1 MKLLRKITLALGFLG
16 FFLWEL
22 VRSSLQVAHD
32 VITPADRRRPAIL
45 CIPLDVKTE
54 AEIALLANLVTLTPG
69 TLALGLSD
77 DGRNMLVHAMFAPDQ
92 NRLRQEIKEGYER
105 RVKELLA

>member
-1 MKLLRKITLALGFLG
+1 MKALRKIPLALGFLG
-16 FFLWEL
+16 FFTWEL

-32 VITPADRRRPAIL
+32 VVTPADRRRPAII
-45 CIPLDVKTE
+45 CIDLDVTSD

-69 TLALGLSD
+69 TLALGLGED
-77 DGRNMLVHAMFAPDQ
+77 RRTLLVHAMFAPDPP
-92 NRLRQEIKEGYER
+92 RLRQQIKEGYER